1 MESDGTDAKQA
12 LRTEMK
18 ARLRALA
25 DVPPDQGERMVSL
38 LRSHG
43 LWDGFSS
50 LAGFLPFR
58 REPDIL
64 PVLEQWL
71 RDGKNLY
78 LPVYDPDTALYTLA
92 QVQGLG
98 NDWLAPGNYG
108 ILEPLPSLPRL
119 NPPFAHQVPSL
130 WLVPGLA
137 FTTTGARLGRGAGFY
152 DRLLE
157 GANGIRI
164 GVAHDCQIVP
174 QLPCDPH
181 DAQMDYLLT
190 GTTLLPCAT
199 HAGDR
204 R

>member
-1 MESDGTDAKQA
+1 MESDAANAKQV
-12 LRTEMK
+12 LRKEMK
-18 ARLRALA
+18 ALLRGLVN
-25 DVPPDQGERMVSL
+25 VPHDQGERMVNL
-38 LRSHG
+38 LRANG

-71 RDGKNLY
+71 REGKCLY
-78 LPVYDPDTALYTLA
+78 LPVYEPDTALYTLA

-108 ILEPLPSLPRL
+108 ILEPLHSLPRL

-137 FTTTGARLGRGAGFY
+137 FSADGARLGRGAGFY
-152 DRLLE
+152 DRLLD
-157 GANGIRI
+157 GADGIRI
-164 GVAHDCQIVP
+164 GVAHDCQIVANI
-174 QLPCDPH
+174 PCDRH
-181 DAQMDYLLT
+181 DVKMDYLLT

-199 HAGDR
+199 HAGVCR
-204 R
+204 